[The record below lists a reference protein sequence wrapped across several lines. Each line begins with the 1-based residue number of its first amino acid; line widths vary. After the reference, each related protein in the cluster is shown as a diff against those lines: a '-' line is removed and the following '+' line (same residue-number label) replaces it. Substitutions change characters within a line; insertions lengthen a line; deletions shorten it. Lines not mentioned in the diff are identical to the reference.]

1 MGERG
6 RPNAPR
12 GEDSG
17 DFMRVK
23 HVFLP
28 AFLLLV
34 LAACGTPPKDALP
47 PKSPDQ
53 VTLTSGDITNR
64 PYRVLKDIEV
74 TVSKPNVFADD
85 PTQKQVAAALR
96 KKAAEMGADAVVF
109 VRYGALGMGLFNWGE
124 IKGRGRAIV
133 FTHP

>member
-1 MGERG
+1 MKL
-6 RPNAPR
+6 
-12 GEDSG
+12 
-17 DFMRVK
+17 K
-23 HVFLP
+23 HLCVFAMMLV
-28 AFLLLV
+28 V

-53 VTLTSGDITNR
+53 VILTNGDITSR

-74 TVSKPNVFADD
+74 TVAKPHLFADD

-96 KKAAEMGADAVVF
+96 KKAAETGADAVVF
-109 VRYGALGMGLFNWGE
+109 VRYGTLGMGMFNWGE
-124 IKGRGRAIV
+124 IKGRGRAVV